1 MARADKIV
9 ERGKDLMNKPEM
21 IRNIGIVAHIDH
33 GKTTLSD
40 NMVAGAGMISMDLAG
55 HDDHNLFMDF
65 DPLEQARG
73 ITIDAA
79 NVSMVHEVDG
89 KEYLINMI
97 DTPGHV
103 DFGGDVTR
111 AMRAVDGAVVV
122 VDAVEGAMPQTET
135 VLRQAIR
142 EGVRPVLFINK
153 TDRLINELKV
163 EKKDFAMRLG
173 KIIDNVNKLI
183 RGMDEE
189 KFKAGWRVDAANGT
203 VAIGSARYNWAISM
217 PVMKKTGIGFDQVY
231 DYCRAGKA
239 EELAEKVPLFRTV
252 NDMVVHFLP
261 SPIEAQKDRVKTIWH
276 GDWNSEVGKAMAACD
291 PNGPVALM
299 ITRIKVDPHA
309 GEIATGRLFSGT
321 LRRGLE
327 LYVSGVAATNR
338 IMQTGIFMGPRRVEV
353 DEIPAGNIAAVTGL
367 HDAIVG
373 STVSSADNMT
383 PFELIKHV
391 SEPVMTVAVEA
402 KNMRDL
408 PKVVE
413 VLRQVA
419 KEDPTLQVT
428 INEETGE
435 HLLAGMGELHLDVT
449 VTRLQRD
456 RGVELKTSP
465 PIVVYRESIAGR
477 AGPVEGK
484 SPNHHNRFYIEFEP
498 LEPGV
503 ADALRDGKINMKMEE
518 IERRKILM
526 DNGMGKE
533 EARSIAG
540 FYRTNI
546 LLNMTK
552 GIQYLRETMELIL
565 EGFEEALKN
574 GPISREPAQGIK
586 AKLVDVKL
594 HEDAVH
600 RGPAQVI
607 PAVRQAVQAGILMA
621 DPVLLEPF
629 QNVFIQVP
637 QDQMGGAMAEI
648 QGRRGVILS
657 MDSQGDMIIL
667 KSKMPVAQMFGFAG
681 AIRSATEGRAL
692 WSTEFA
698 GFQPLPANLLLETV
712 KQIRTRKG
720 LKPEMPKPSD
730 YLKVV

>member
-1 MARADKIV
+1 MGKRKKIA
-9 ERGKDLMNKPEM
+9 ERVTTLMDKPEM

-40 NMVAGAGMISMDLAG
+40 NLLAGAGMISMDLAG
-55 HDDHNLFMDF
+55 KQLFMDF
-65 DPLEQARG
+65 DPLEQSRG

-89 KEYLINMI
+89 KEYLI

-135 VLRQAIR
+135 VLRQALR
-142 EGVRPVLFINK
+142 EGVRPILFVNK
-153 TDRLINELKV
+153 VDRMINELKV
-163 EKKDFAMRLG
+163 EKKDMAVRLG
-173 KIIDNVNKLI
+173 KVIDNINKLI
-183 RGMDEE
+183 RGMSEE
-189 KFKAGWRVDAANGT
+189 KYKAGWRVDAANGS
-203 VAIGSARYNWAISM
+203 VAFGSALYNWAISV
-217 PVMKKTGIGFDQVY
+217 PQMKKTGIGFDQVF
-231 DYCRAGKA
+231 DHCRAGNMK
-239 EELAEKVPLFRTV
+239 ELAEKVPLYKAV
-252 NDMVVHFLP
+252 NDMVVRFLP
-261 SPIEAQKDRVKTIWH
+261 SPIEAQKERVKVIWH
-276 GDWNSEVGKAMAACD
+276 GNWDSPVGKAMAACD
-291 PNGPVALM
+291 PHGPVAFM
-299 ITRIKVDPHA
+299 ITKVKIDPHA
-309 GEIATGRLFSGT
+309 GEVATGRLFSGT
-321 LRRGLE
+321 LTRGME
-327 LYVSGVAATNR
+327 LHISGIADTNR
-338 IMQTGIFMGPRRVEV
+338 IQQTGIVMGAERVEV
-353 DEIPAGNIAAVTGL
+353 ESIPAGNIAAVTGL
-367 HDAIVG
+367 RDAIVG
-373 STVSSADNMT
+373 STVSSEEGMT
-383 PFELIKHV
+383 SFELIKHV

-402 KNMRDL
+402 KNTRDL

-435 HLLAGMGELHLDVT
+435 HLMAGMGELHLDVT

-498 LEPGV
+498 LEQGV
-503 ADALRDGKINMKMEE
+503 IGSLKEGKISMKMDE

-526 DNGMGKE
+526 EKGMDKE
-533 EARSIAG
+533 EAKSIVG
-540 FYRTNI
+540 YYGTNV

-552 GIQYLRETMELIL
+552 GIQYLKETMELIL

-607 PAVRQAVQAGILMA
+607 PAVRQAMQAGILMA
-621 DPVLLEPF
+621 EPVLLEPF
-629 QNVFIQVP
+629 QNVYIQVP
-637 QDQMGGAMAEI
+637 QDQMGGAMSEI

-657 MDSQGDMIIL
+657 MDSQGDLIIL

-692 WSTEFA
+692 WSSEFA
-698 GFQPLPANLLLETV
+698 GFEPLPANLMLETV

-730 YLKVV
+730 YLKA

>member
-1 MARADKIV
+1 MGKRKKIA
-9 ERGKDLMNKPEM
+9 ERVTTLMDKPEM

-40 NMVAGAGMISMDLAG
+40 NLLAGAGMISMDLAG
-55 HDDHNLFMDF
+55 KQLFMDF
-65 DPLEQARG
+65 DPLEQSRG

-135 VLRQAIR
+135 VLRQALR
-142 EGVRPVLFINK
+142 EGVRPILFVNK
-153 TDRLINELKV
+153 VDRMINELKV
-163 EKKDFAMRLG
+163 EKKDMAVRLG
-173 KIIDNVNKLI
+173 KVIDNINKLI
-183 RGMDEE
+183 RGMSEE
-189 KFKAGWRVDAANGT
+189 KYKAGWRVDAANGS
-203 VAIGSARYNWAISM
+203 VAFGSALYNWAISV
-217 PVMKKTGIGFDQVY
+217 PQMKKTGIGFDQVF
-231 DYCRAGKA
+231 DHCRAGNMK
-239 EELAEKVPLFRTV
+239 ELAETVPLYKTV
-252 NDMVVHFLP
+252 NDMVVRFLP
-261 SPIEAQKDRVKTIWH
+261 SPIEAQKERVKVIWH
-276 GDWNSEVGKAMAACD
+276 GNWDSPVGKAMAACD
-291 PNGPVALM
+291 PHGPVAFM
-299 ITRIKVDPHA
+299 ITKVKIDPHA
-309 GEIATGRLFSGT
+309 GEVATGRLFSGT
-321 LRRGLE
+321 LTRGME
-327 LYVSGVAATNR
+327 LHISGIADTNR
-338 IMQTGIFMGPRRVEV
+338 IQQTGIVMGAERVEV
-353 DEIPAGNIAAVTGL
+353 ESIPAGNIAAVTGL
-367 HDAIVG
+367 RDAIVG
-373 STVSSADNMT
+373 STVSSEEGMT
-383 PFELIKHV
+383 SFELIKHV

-402 KNMRDL
+402 KNTRDL

-435 HLLAGMGELHLDVT
+435 HLMAGMGELHLDVT

-498 LEPGV
+498 LEQGV
-503 ADALRDGKINMKMEE
+503 IGSLKEGKISMKMDE

-526 DNGMGKE
+526 EKGMDKE
-533 EARSIAG
+533 EAKSIVG
-540 FYRTNI
+540 YYGTNV

-552 GIQYLRETMELIL
+552 GIQYLKETMELIL

-607 PAVRQAVQAGILMA
+607 PAVRQAMQAGILMA
-621 DPVLLEPF
+621 EPVLLEPF
-629 QNVFIQVP
+629 QNVYIQVP
-637 QDQMGGAMAEI
+637 QDQMGGAMSEI

-657 MDSQGDMIIL
+657 MDSQGDLIIL

-698 GFQPLPANLLLETV
+698 GFEPLPANLMLETV

-730 YLKVV
+730 YLKA

>member
-1 MARADKIV
+1 
-9 ERGKDLMNKPEM
+9 
-21 IRNIGIVAHIDH
+21 
-33 GKTTLSD
+33 
-40 NMVAGAGMISMDLAG
+40 
-55 HDDHNLFMDF
+55 
-65 DPLEQARG
+65 
-73 ITIDAA
+73 
-79 NVSMVHEVDG
+79 
-89 KEYLINMI
+89 INMI

-135 VLRQAIR
+135 VLRQALR
-142 EGVRPVLFINK
+142 EGVRPVLFVNK
-153 TDRLINELKV
+153 VDRMINELKV
-163 EKKDFAMRLG
+163 EKKDMAARLG
-173 KIIDNVNKLI
+173 KVIDNINKLI
-183 RGMDEE
+183 RGMNEE
-189 KFKAGWRVDAANGT
+189 KYKAGWRVDAANGT
-203 VAIGSARYNWAISM
+203 VAFGSALYNWAISV
-217 PVMKKTGIGFDQVY
+217 PQMKKTGIGFDQVF
-231 DYCRAGKA
+231 DYCRAGKMK
-239 EELAEKVPLFRTV
+239 ELAEKVPLYRAV
-252 NDMVVHFLP
+252 NDMVVRFLP
-261 SPIEAQKDRVKTIWH
+261 SPIMAQKERVKVIWH
-276 GDWNSEVGKAMAACD
+276 GDWDSPVGKAMAACD
-291 PNGPVALM
+291 PNGPVAFM
-299 ITRIKVDPHA
+299 ITKVKIDPHA
-309 GEIATGRLFSGT
+309 GEVATGRLFSGT
-321 LRRGLE
+321 LSRGME
-327 LYVSGVAATNR
+327 LHISGIADTNR
-338 IMQTGIFMGPRRVEV
+338 IQQTGIVMGAERVEV
-353 DEIPAGNIAAVTGL
+353 ESIPAGNIAAVTGL
-367 HDAIVG
+367 RDAIVG
-373 STVSSADNMT
+373 STVSSEEGMT
-383 PFELIKHV
+383 AFEQIKHV

-402 KNMRDL
+402 KNTRDL

-419 KEDPTLQVT
+419 KEDPTLQIT

-435 HLLAGMGELHLDVT
+435 HLMAGMGELHLDVT

-465 PIVVYRESIAGR
+465 PIVVYRESLTGK

-503 ADALRDGKINMKMEE
+503 IDALKEGKINMKMEE
-518 IERRKILM
+518 IERRKILIERGM
-526 DNGMGKE
+526 DKE

-540 FYRTNI
+540 FYGTNV

-552 GIQYLRETMELIL
+552 GIQYLKETMELIL

-629 QNVFIQVP
+629 QNVYIQVP
-637 QDQMGGAMAEI
+637 QDQMGGAMSEI

-667 KSKMPVAQMFGFAG
+667 KAKMPVAQMFGFAG

-692 WSTEFA
+692 WSSEFA
-698 GFQPLPANLLLETV
+698 GFEPLPANLLLETV

>member
-1 MARADKIV
+1 MGKRKKIA
-9 ERGKDLMNKPEM
+9 ERVTTLMDKPEM

-40 NMVAGAGMISMDLAG
+40 NLLGGAGMISMDLAG
-55 HDDHNLFMDF
+55 KQLFMDF

-135 VLRQAIR
+135 VLRQALR
-142 EGVRPVLFINK
+142 EGVRPVLFVNK
-153 TDRLINELKV
+153 VDRMINELKV
-163 EKKDFAMRLG
+163 EKKDMATRLG
-173 KIIDNVNKLI
+173 KVIDNINKLI
-183 RGMDEE
+183 EGMDEK
-189 KFKAGWRVDAANGT
+189 KFKAGWKLDAAKGN
-203 VAIGSARYNWAISM
+203 VAFGSALYNWAISVPM
-217 PVMKKTGIGFDQVY
+217 MKQTGVGFNEVF
-231 DYCRAGKA
+231 DYCRAGNMK
-239 EELAEKVPLFRTV
+239 ELAEKCPLYKAV
-252 NDMVVHFLP
+252 NDMVVRFLP
-261 SPIEAQKDRVKTIWH
+261 SPIAAQKERVKVIWH
-276 GDWNSEVGKAMAACD
+276 GDWDSPVGKAMAACD
-291 PNGPVALM
+291 PKGPVAFM
-299 ITRIKVDPHA
+299 ISKVKIDPHA
-309 GEIATGRLFSGT
+309 GEVATGRLFSGT
-321 LRRGLE
+321 LTRGLE
-327 LYVSGVAATNR
+327 LYISGIVATNR
-338 IMQTGIFMGPRRVEV
+338 IQQTGIVMGAERVEV
-353 DEIPAGNIAAVTGL
+353 ENIPAGNIAAVTGL
-367 HDAIVG
+367 RDAIVG
-373 STVSSADNMT
+373 STVSSEEGMA

-402 KNMRDL
+402 KNTRDL
-408 PKVVE
+408 PKLVE

-419 KEDPTLQVT
+419 KEDPTLQIT

-435 HLLAGMGELHLDVT
+435 HLMAGMGELHLEIVAI
-449 VTRLQRD
+449 RIQRD

-465 PIVVYRESIAGR
+465 PIVVYRESIGGR

-498 LEPGV
+498 LEAGV
-503 ADALRDGKINMKMEE
+503 ITALKDGKISMKGEE
-518 IERRKILM
+518 IERRKLLIESGM
-526 DNGMGKE
+526 DKD
-533 EARSIAG
+533 EARSIVG
-540 FYRTNI
+540 FYGTNV

-586 AKLVDVKL
+586 AKIVDVKL

-607 PAVRQAVQAGILMA
+607 PAVRQAMQAGILMA

-629 QNVFIQVP
+629 QNVYIQVP
-637 QDQMGGAMAEI
+637 QDQMGGAMSEI

-657 MDSQGDMIIL
+657 MESEGDMIIL
-667 KSKMPVAQMFGFAG
+667 KAKMPVAQMIGFSG

-698 GFQPLPANLLLETV
+698 GFEPLPANLLLDTV